1 MKRDGDK
8 CCVHARV
15 TPETRVTSKAYAV
28 QVTIDE
34 AEEQIESADCQDCV
48 AAPGGC
54 KHVAALLGWL
64 NTMSSTVSVT
74 STQCYWKKARLSC
87 VPAELKSAKAAA
99 LRPKQR
105 KANASQ
111 GNHTSGRSFLQDVL
125 QTGSSR
131 NCTGLLFAHFGE
143 RNSRRS
149 VRELGIDQLL
159 QLCRV
164 SDDAETLFAS
174 SFIAFCTARM
184 SPALCSLVESETRG
198 QSVSS
203 LWHALRFGR
212 VTASNAY
219 SAAHCQATKCTLV
232 SIIVGASRVRDN
244 AAMLRGRTLE
254 PQVLMQVKA
263 ELGADVR
270 PSGLVLSPEY
280 PVLGASPDGLMP
292 DGSVVEVKCPA
303 SEKAFKKYIL
313 TTGDVAARYRAQLQ
327 VLMTLT
333 RADRAFFLCC
343 AP

>member
-1 MKRDGDK
+1 
-8 CCVHARV
+8 
-15 TPETRVTSKAYAV
+15 
-28 QVTIDE
+28 
-34 AEEQIESADCQDCV
+34 
-48 AAPGGC
+48 
-54 KHVAALLGWL
+54 
-64 NTMSSTVSVT
+64 
-74 STQCYWKKARLSC
+74 
-87 VPAELKSAKAAA
+87 
-99 LRPKQR
+99 
-105 KANASQ
+105 
-111 GNHTSGRSFLQDVL
+111 
-125 QTGSSR
+125 
-131 NCTGLLFAHFGE
+131 
-143 RNSRRS
+143 
-149 VRELGIDQLL
+149 
-159 QLCRV
+159 
-164 SDDAETLFAS
+164 
-174 SFIAFCTARM
+174 M

-313 TTGDVAARYRAQLQ
+313 TSGDVAARYRAQLQ

-333 RADRAFFLCC
+333 RADRAFFCVAHPDFESSRRIRIVEVRSNSDYSKDICTRCVKFWEMAIFPELVKSH
-343 AP
+343 AGV